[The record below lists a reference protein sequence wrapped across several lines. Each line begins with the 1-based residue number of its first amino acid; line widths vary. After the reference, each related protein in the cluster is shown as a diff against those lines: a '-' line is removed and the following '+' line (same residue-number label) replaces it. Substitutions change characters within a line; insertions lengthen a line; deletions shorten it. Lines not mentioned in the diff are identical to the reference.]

1 MIVYNKTTMFLLV
14 KTPPLRGDRL
24 AMTAAVGC
32 VQIQFIALKLT
43 AKPFSPT
50 VTV

>member
-24 AMTAAVGC
+24 AMTAAAMTGAAMTAAAMTGS
-32 VQIQFIALKLT
+32 VQ
-43 AKPFSPT
+43 
-50 VTV
+50 